1 MLQKKN
7 TALHYAATSG
17 LKRCVE
23 LLVSKAAPLFPENAL
38 RQTPCDCADSSGH
51 GEIARYLES
60 KMVFSNED
68 DNTEDLD
75 SLLDQMETET
85 VRYCNKQTA
94 TYLVIFM

>member
-1 MLQKKN
+1 MFVLPQKKN
-7 TALHYAATSG
+7 TALHYAAGSG

-23 LLVSKAAPLFPENAL
+23 LLVSKAAPLFPENAQ
-38 RQTPCDCADSSGH
+38 RQTPCDSAEASGH
-51 GEIARYLES
+51 GDIARYLES

-85 VRYCNKQTA
+85 VRDSSCQ
-94 TYLVIFM
+94 V